1 MIATSVV
8 ARSPTPLARLMPLV
22 ARLPGLV
29 PNQCLVLG
37 LSEAPDERIVA
48 AYGPVQIREPQ
59 GGLSA
64 QTRVKGEQD
73 QALVTALQ
81 RMRQFLCR
89 NQRNGLDVRL
99 QRLLVQLEEA
109 PGRWVVRMGLIGP
122 EPGLSRRHPAGAGSG
137 ASALHPKP

>member
-48 AYGPVQIREPQ
+48 AYGPVQIRETQ

-73 QALVTALQ
+73 QALATALQ

-99 QRLLVQLEEA
+99 QLLLVQLEEA